1 MSDALTDG
9 GRDGQSV
16 GQPSLLFPS
25 EIEKEPRNIFRRQPI
40 AFKAEN
46 ARLVAPGGGDLTQVH
61 GLRQLVQELTV
72 TVALLGNYN
81 SVIGCLD
88 SLYTL
93 REQ

>member
-9 GRDGQSV
+9 RTRRSV
-16 GQPSLLFPS
+16 GRAATSEQPSLLFPS

-72 TVALLGNYN
+72 TVALQAITT
-81 SVIGCLD
+81 V
-88 SLYTL
+88 
-93 REQ
+93 

>member
-1 MSDALTDG
+1 MSDALTG

-61 GLRQLVQELTV
+61 GLRQLVQDLTV
-72 TVALLGNYN
+72 ALALLGNYN

-88 SLYTL
+88 CKYIEEAIL
-93 REQ
+93 